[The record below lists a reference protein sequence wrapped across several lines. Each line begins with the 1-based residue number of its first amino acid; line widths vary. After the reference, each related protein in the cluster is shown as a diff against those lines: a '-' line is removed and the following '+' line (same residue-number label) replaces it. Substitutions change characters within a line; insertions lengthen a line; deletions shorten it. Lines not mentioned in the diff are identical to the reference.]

1 MTTPRAL
8 SLVTAY
14 QLACAALA
22 AVLTFWLWRPATVA
36 VLVGGGFGTLNFW
49 GLRLL
54 AERALMGEGKH
65 KLLWGLLLAMKLALA
80 LALLAALLVVLRL
93 PPLGF
98 ALGLSTMIVGMM
110 LAMAHVIV
118 IPKAPTA

>member
-1 MTTPRAL
+1 MTTLRAL

-22 AVLTFWLWRPATVA
+22 AVLTFWLWRAATVA
-36 VLVGGGFGTLNFW
+36 VLAGGGLGALNFW

-54 AERALMGEGKH
+54 AERALMGRGKH
-65 KLLWGLLLAMKLALA
+65 RLLWGLLLAVKLALV
-80 LALLAALLVVLRL
+80 LAVVAALVIFLRL

-110 LAMAHVIV
+110 LAMAHVIAT
-118 IPKAPTA
+118 PKAPTA